1 MKPRAGRA
9 SDRYIIGPRLF
20 VLLLEQQGL
29 HVRVGLRAVE
39 YDEAIHHRAP
49 MRSKGDADTNQ
60 LKVGGLFQL
69 PRSLT
74 DAGYGSAVAAPGQ
87 RPVAFMI
94 LKMGRP
100 SEITSSLLPSRS
112 PPITVPRRAMGSQLD
127 GPPARSARGVARG
140 NFKSGVVA
148 YFIFRGGKS
157 GVG

>member
-1 MKPRAGRA
+1 
-9 SDRYIIGPRLF
+9 

-74 DAGYGSAVAAPGQ
+74 DAGYGSAVAAPGK
-87 RPVAFMI
+87 RPLAFMI
-94 LKMGRP
+94 LKMGRLR
-100 SEITSSLLPSRS
+100 EIISSSSPGQS
-112 PPITVPRRAMGSQLD
+112 PPITVTRRGHGFAIGWTTGSKRAGCGPRQFQ
-127 GPPARSARGVARG
+127 VWC
-140 NFKSGVVA
+140 SGVFQLSRRRV
-148 YFIFRGGKS
+148 RRRLNGRR
-157 GVG
+157 